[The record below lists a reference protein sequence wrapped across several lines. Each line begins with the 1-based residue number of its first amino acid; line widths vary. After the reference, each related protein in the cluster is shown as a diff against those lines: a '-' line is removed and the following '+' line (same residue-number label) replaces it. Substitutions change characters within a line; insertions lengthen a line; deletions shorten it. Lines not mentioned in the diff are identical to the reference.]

1 MRVRDK
7 ILVAAILALILAIGL
22 IVYLRGGGSGDRGRS
37 ALSNIKVA
45 VQYRYVTDGGVM
57 NRSVDD
63 VIEIFKDL
71 GADFIFQGW
80 MTQRPCP
87 DRCSDLPPR
96 EAERCKLLGKSYEHL
111 RMAISKIKKE
121 LPSIIFCGGTQA
133 EFLYP
138 EEAGESNII
147 LEPGD
152 RDRAWEMAL
161 DPRKWGIDVSKRD
174 LQCYWA
180 RRWGMLGEVSRVQ
193 AKRSLSRG

>member
-1 MRVRDK
+1 MRMRDK
-7 ILVAAILALILAIGL
+7 ILVATILASILAIGL
-22 IVYLRGGGSGDRGRS
+22 IVYLEEGGGSGNGGRGD
-37 ALSNIKVA
+37 LPNIKVA

-71 GADFIFQGW
+71 GVDFVFQGW
-80 MTQRPCP
+80 MTQKPCP

-96 EAERCKLLGKSYEHL
+96 EAEKCKLLGRSYEHL
-111 RMAISKIKKE
+111 RMAISNIKKE

-138 EEAGESNII
+138 EEAGESKIL

-174 LQCYWA
+174 FQCYWA
-180 RRWGMLGEVSRVQ
+180 RRWGGYRER
-193 AKRSLSRG
+193 